1 MANQK
6 FPNRKY
12 IEETISDKKVL
23 HIKARMF
30 TTLKRLKNEYNFTF
44 PNEDLQALLD
54 SIPLRHK
61 KSRKMISILMRQAHK
76 EIKYLNH
83 VTKNLKL

>member
-12 IEETISDKKVL
+12 IEETIPDKKIL

-30 TTLKRLKNEYNFTF
+30 TTLKRLNNEYNFTF
-44 PNEDLQALLD
+44 PKEELQAVMN

-61 KSRKMISILMRQAHK
+61 KSRKMISIVMRQVHK
-76 EIKYLNH
+76 EIKLLNH
-83 VTKNLKL
+83 QNKI

>member
-30 TTLKRLKNEYNFTF
+30 TTLRRLNNEYNFTF
-44 PNEDLQALLD
+44 PKEELQAVMNSL
-54 SIPLRHK
+54 PLRHK
-61 KSRKMISILMRQAHK
+61 KSRKMISILMRQVHK
-76 EIKYLNH
+76 EIKLLNH
-83 VTKNLKL
+83 QNKI

>member
-12 IEETISDKKVL
+12 IEEAIPDKKIL

-30 TTLKRLKNEYNFTF
+30 TTLKRLNNEYNFIF
-44 PNEDLQALLD
+44 PKEDLQAVMN

-61 KSRKMISILMRQAHK
+61 KSRKMISILMRQVHR
-76 EIKYLNH
+76 EIKSLNH
-83 VTKNLKL
+83 QNKI

>member
-12 IEETISDKKVL
+12 IEETILDKKVL

-30 TTLKRLKNEYNFTF
+30 TTLKRLNNEYNFIF
-44 PNEDLQALLD
+44 PKEELQAVMNSL
-54 SIPLRHK
+54 PLRHK
-61 KSRKMISILMRQAHK
+61 KSRKMISILMRQVHK
-76 EIKYLNH
+76 EIKLLNH
-83 VTKNLKL
+83 QNKI